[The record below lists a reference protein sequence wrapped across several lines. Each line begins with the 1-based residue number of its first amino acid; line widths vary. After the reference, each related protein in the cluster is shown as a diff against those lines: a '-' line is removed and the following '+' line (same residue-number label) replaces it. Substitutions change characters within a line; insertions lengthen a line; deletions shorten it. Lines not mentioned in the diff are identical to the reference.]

1 MPKAPQNVPRP
12 IGTVT
17 FTDEEVNGNLRDL
30 RFLQRDIK
38 NLQKNIRDLQEQK
51 VRRELALMKSRQF
64 YQNLAKRRRNKIHT
78 LQERDVKRNA
88 QLIEKDALL
97 CKNKEQLDFLYD
109 KHLIKDEEI
118 DRLREQVLDENT
130 ASKFWQRQYEQVLNG
145 HAAQAP
151 VGFFGRLRRCL
162 PF

>member
-38 NLQKNIRDLQEQK
+38 KLQKRIIDLESKAAEAQ
-51 VRRELALMKSRQF
+51 RW
-64 YQNLAKRRRNKIHT
+64 KRLRNFWKRTAISRRNKIHT